1 MKRKLKKKNHRKEK
15 SSGTKDKNKKKQ
27 PNKGIKDNLEQGKKS
42 IKKKQK
48 MNDIDIILH
57 KRRKSKKGLDN
68 YKFSK
73 REIHH

>member
-42 IKKKQK
+42 IKKNVEKW
-48 MNDIDIILH
+48 MILYYI
-57 KRRKSKKGLDN
+57 KEENRRRD
-68 YKFSK
+68 
-73 REIHH
+73 